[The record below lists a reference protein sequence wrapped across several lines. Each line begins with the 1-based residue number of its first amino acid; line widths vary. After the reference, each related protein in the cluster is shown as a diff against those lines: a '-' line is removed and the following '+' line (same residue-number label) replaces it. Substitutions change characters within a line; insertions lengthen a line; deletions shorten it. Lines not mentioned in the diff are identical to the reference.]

1 MDRTRLRGISI
12 LYSSRVGAAGR
23 MYVTGRD
30 GTTLVLKR
38 SDQLEVL
45 ATNKLG
51 ETMNASPALAGNQL
65 FLRGRK
71 HVYCIA
77 QD

>member
-1 MDRTRLRGISI
+1 M
-12 LYSSRVGAAGR
+12 YSSPVGAAGR
-23 MYVTGRD
+23 MYLTGRD

-38 SDQLEVL
+38 SDKLEVV
-45 ATNKLG
+45 ATNRLN